1 MTELK
6 LTIELVPKPL
16 WGRNLHNLISRS
28 RWDILRKLVYE
39 EYDYHC
45 GVCGATGRLN
55 CHEVFYYDEV
65 NHIQY
70 LTGLIALCD
79 LCNSCKHMGRAGALS
94 REGKVDIRVV
104 VDHFCTI
111 NNLSWSEFRVV
122 VAEAFN
128 QWKERNKYEWTQD
141 FGKYSVLI
149 VMH

>member
-1 MTELK
+1 
-6 LTIELVPKPL
+6 
-16 WGRNLHNLISRS
+16 
-28 RWDILRKLVYE
+28 
-39 EYDYHC
+39 
-45 GVCGATGRLN
+45 
-55 CHEVFYYDEV
+55 
-65 NHIQY
+65 
-70 LTGLIALCD
+70 
-79 LCNSCKHMGRAGALS
+79 MGRAGALS